1 MKELGTW
8 KGKQGRKEVRKNE
21 EHPNFP
27 KTKAKP

>member
-8 KGKQGRKEVRKNE
+8 KVKQGRKEVRKE
-21 EHPNFP
+21 EHPNLP